1 MSLLSRL
8 TQKSWETPGLDGLGP
23 PEDYRPPAAQVGLYV
38 YMCVAAGLF
47 ALITAAYIARMG
59 SHGLMDHTAGT
70 DWRPMPEPPLLWI
83 NTAILVASSLAW
95 EKARRAALKSAG
107 ETARRMTL
115 VGAALGLVFLVG
127 QLLLWQQYRAAGYY
141 LAVNP
146 SISFFYLL
154 TAVHG
159 LHLAGGLVACAR
171 AVGQSF
177 SGADEARALRN
188 IGLCAVYWHFLLLVW
203 VLLLGLLVL
212 T

>member
-8 TQKSWETPGLDGLGP
+8 TQKSWETPGIEGHGH

-38 YMCVAAGLF
+38 YMCVAATIF
-47 ALITAAYIARMG
+47 ALIAAAYIARMG
-59 SHGLMDHTAGT
+59 SHGLMAHMAGT

-83 NTAILVASSLAW
+83 NTAILLASSVAW
-95 EKARRAALKSAG
+95 EMARRAARKFERG
-107 ETARRMTL
+107 TARRMTL
-115 VGAALGLVFLVG
+115 AGAALGLLFLIG
-127 QLLLWQQYRAAGYY
+127 QLMLWEQYRAAGYY

-146 SISFFYLL
+146 SIAFFYLI

-159 LHLAGGLVACAR
+159 VHLTGGLVACAR

-177 SGADEARALRN
+177 SGADEARAFRN
-188 IGLCAVYWHFLLLVW
+188 IGLCAVYWHFLFVVW
-203 VLLLGLLVL
+203 LLLLGLLVL

>member
-8 TQKSWETPGLDGLGP
+8 TQKSWETPGIDGLGP

-38 YMCVAAGLF
+38 YMCVAAAIF
-47 ALITAAYIARMG
+47 SLIAAAYIGRMG
-59 SHGLMDHTAGT
+59 SHGLMAHMAGT

-83 NTAILVASSLAW
+83 NTAILLASSLAW
-95 EKARRAALKSAG
+95 EKARRAARNFER
-107 ETARRMTL
+107 ETTRGMTL
-115 VGAALGLVFLVG
+115 VGAALGLVFLTA
-127 QLLLWQQYRAAGYY
+127 QLMLWEQYRAAGYY

-146 SISFFYLL
+146 SIAFFYLL

-159 LHLAGGLVACAR
+159 LHLVGGLVACAR

-177 SGADEARALRN
+177 SGADETRAFRN
-188 IGLCAVYWHFLLLVW
+188 IGLCAVYWHFLFLVW

>member
-38 YMCVAAGLF
+38 YLCVAAGLF

-59 SHGLMDHTAGT
+59 SHGLMAHMAGT

-83 NTAILVASSLAW
+83 NTAILLASSVAW
-95 EKARRAALKSAG
+95 EKARRAARYFEREA
-107 ETARRMTL
+107 ARRMTL
-115 VGAALGLVFLVG
+115 IGAALGLVFLAS

-141 LAVNP
+141 AAVNP
-146 SISFFYLL
+146 SIAFFYLL

-159 LHLAGGLVACAR
+159 LHLAGGLIACAR
-171 AVGQSF
+171 VVGQSF
-177 SGADEARALRN
+177 SPEDEARAFRN

-203 VLLLGLLVL
+203 LLLLGLLVL

>member
-8 TQKSWETPGLDGLGP
+8 TQKSWETPGIDGLGP

-38 YMCVAAGLF
+38 YMCVAAAIF
-47 ALITAAYIARMG
+47 SLITAAYIARMG
-59 SHGLMDHTAGT
+59 SHGLMAHVAGT

-83 NTAILVASSLAW
+83 NTAILLASSLAW
-95 EKARRAALKSAG
+95 EKARRAG
-107 ETARRMTL
+107 QGFERDTTRRMTL
-115 VGAALGLVFLVG
+115 IGAALGLLFLAG

-146 SISFFYLL
+146 SIAFFYLL

-159 LHLAGGLVACAR
+159 VHLAGGLVACAR

-177 SGADEARALRN
+177 NRTDEARAFRN
-188 IGLCAVYWHFLLLVW
+188 IRLCAIYWHFLFLIWL
-203 VLLLGLLVL
+203 LLLGLLVL